1 MSRALLDELIAARAA
16 GSLDRVAAVLDPDV
30 RYWDPSRDEL
40 RGREAVAA
48 VLTGR
53 VELESMAAAEADA
66 VVELQIDARY
76 RSTEVYHVRDGAITS
91 IRAYFDPAAAAS
103 GCDTIG

>member
-16 GSLDRVAAVLDPDV
+16 GAVDRVAAVLDADV
-30 RYWDPSRDEL
+30 SYWDPSRDEL
-40 RGREAVAA
+40 HGREAVAA

-66 VVELQIDARY
+66 VVELQVDARY
-76 RSTEVYHVRDGAITS
+76 RSTEVYRVRDGAITS
-91 IRAYFDPAAAAS
+91 IRAYFDPIERS
-103 GCDTIG
+103 PGH